1 MYIHIGLLL
10 TIVIVVTN
18 GIFLSIPSIPA
29 RQAYE
34 LRYRALT
41 EYCPNEQENLNNLF
55 TESQFNEKCLANRT
69 KLTKSSLP
77 SLYMST
83 LHQLI

>member
-10 TIVIVVTN
+10 TIVIV
-18 GIFLSIPSIPA
+18 IPSIPA

-34 LRYRALT
+34 LRCRALT
-41 EYCPNEQENLNNLF
+41 ECSPNEQKNLNTLF

-77 SLYMST
+77 FLYMST